1 MKTLLKTLTALVVTA
16 PLTAPLAGEAQ
27 TEITVLHSH
36 GWLFEQLQKD
46 LAAKFMEENPEITVT
61 VLPPVK
67 KYEEAAQAVLRGAI
81 TGDMPD
87 VSFQGINRVRLMV
100 ERDIAQPMTPF
111 IEAEADFDSLGYNS
125 GLITAGQWQGTQ
137 YGIPFAVSTP
147 IMYYNADLVKQA
159 GGDPDNMPTEWNEV
173 IALANAIDGLGDDIQ
188 GIQYNWMI
196 TGNWMFQALVFSNGG
211 TMLDAS
217 EASVAFDEQPGIDA
231 MNTLGRIVT
240 EGKMPVLARSDARAK
255 FGAGQIGLYFSST
268 SAIGTVKKLVEDKF
282 DFRTAAFPKGTSAE
296 GRLPSGGNVAMIHS
310 TDDEKRAA
318 AWEYAKFVTGELGQ
332 QMMTRATGYMP
343 SNDLAVKALAD
354 FYEES
359 PQHAASLA
367 QLPIMTGWYAFPG
380 DNALKITD
388 VIYGQLE
395 AVVTRT
401 AEPQE
406 ALEAMTSEVE
416 ALLPRS

>member
-1 MKTLLKTLTALVVTA
+1 MKTILKTLTAIAVAT
-16 PLTAPLAGEAQ
+16 PLAATAE

-61 VLPPVK
+61 VLPPVE
-67 KYEEAAQAVLRGAI
+67 KYEQAAQAVLRGAI
-81 TGDMPD
+81 TDDMPD
-87 VSFQGINRVRLMV
+87 VSFQGINRVRIMV
-100 ERDIAQPMTPF
+100 ERDIAKPLTPF
-111 IEAEADFDSLGYNS
+111 IEAEADWASLGYNE
-125 GLITAGQWQGTQ
+125 GMITAGAWQGTQ

-147 IMYYNADLVKQA
+147 IMYYNADLVREA
-159 GGDPDNMPTEWNEV
+159 GGDPDNMPTDWADV
-173 IALANAIDGLGDDIQ
+173 VALAKEIDALGDDIQ
-188 GIQYNWMI
+188 GIQFNWMI
-196 TGNWMFQALVFSNGG
+196 TGNWMFQALVFMNGG
-211 TMLDAS
+211 AMLTTDETA
-217 EASVAFDEQPGIDA
+217 VAFGEQPGVDA
-231 MNTLGRIVT
+231 MATLGQVVT
-240 EGKMPVLARSDARAK
+240 EANMPVLSRSDARAK

-268 SAIGTVKKLVEDKF
+268 SAIGTVKKLVGDKF
-282 DFRTAAFPKGTSAE
+282 DFRTAAFPTGTSDA

-310 TDDEKRAA
+310 DDPAQQAA
-318 AWEYAKFVTGELGQ
+318 AWEYVKFVTGETGQ

-343 SNDLAVKALAD
+343 SNDLAVVALGD

-380 DNALKITD
+380 ENALKITD

-401 AEPQE
+401 SDPQD
-406 ALEAMTSEVE
+406 ALTEMAAEVE
-416 ALLPRS
+416 ALLPQD

>member
-1 MKTLLKTLTALVVTA
+1 MKTLLKTLTALAVAT
-16 PLTAPLAGEAQ
+16 PLAANAE

-36 GWLFEQLQKD
+36 GWLFEELQKN
-46 LAAKFMEENPEITVT
+46 LAAKFMEANPEITVT

-81 TGDMPD
+81 TDDMPD

-100 ERDIAQPMTPF
+100 ERETVQPMTPF
-111 IEAEADFDSLGYNS
+111 IEAEADWASLGYNP

-147 IMYYNADLVKQA
+147 IMYYNADLVRQA
-159 GGDPDNMPTEWNEV
+159 GGDPDNMPTAWDDV
-173 IALANAIDGLGDDIQ
+173 IALANKIDGLGDDIQ
-188 GIQYNWMI
+188 GVQYNWMI

-211 TMLDAS
+211 SMLTAD
-217 EASVAFDEQPGIDA
+217 ETKVAFDGQPGIDA
-231 MNTLGRIVT
+231 MNTFGRIVT
-240 EGKMPVLARSDARAK
+240 EGNMPVLARSDARAK

-268 SAIGTVKKLVEDKF
+268 SAIGTVKKLVGDKF

-310 TDDEKRAA
+310 TDPEKQKA
-318 AWEYAKFVTGELGQ
+318 AWEYAKFVTGETGQ

-354 FYEES
+354 FYEVS

-380 DNALKITD
+380 ENALKITD
-388 VIYGQLE
+388 VIYSQLE

-401 AEPQE
+401 ACCGS
-406 ALEAMTSEVE
+406 AV
-416 ALLPRS
+416 R